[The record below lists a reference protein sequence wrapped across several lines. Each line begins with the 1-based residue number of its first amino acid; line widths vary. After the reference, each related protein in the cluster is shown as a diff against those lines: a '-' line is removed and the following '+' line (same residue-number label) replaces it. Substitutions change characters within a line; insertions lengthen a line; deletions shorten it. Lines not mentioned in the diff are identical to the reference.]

1 MAWWEKYEPG
11 CWMIGD
17 VGKWR
22 LDGVAWGLAAKRQ
35 TEDLGQ
41 KTTERKNGEEGT
53 PWRKDVDD
61 VEGLCLVGLLMQMG
75 MDTYRWSV
83 FMGLLV
89 QNNHTHTHTHTHTQG
104 DTGEFLWEG
113 TLFWFNRNKNEAV
126 MDINIICWIAT
137 QPQVVPNQ
145 YDWLTD
151 FHRTQKKKLKK
162 SSGTTLWGL
171 KFPLGFS
178 EIKSY
183 RFETTLGQN
192 NILKMFQPFCTYN

>member
-1 MAWWEKYEPG
+1 MAWREDSLQRDKQKTSVRKQQRGRMEKRGLREERM
-11 CWMIGD
+11 WMM
-17 VGKWR
+17 WR
-22 LDGVAWGLAAKRQ
+22 VCAWLDCSCRWGWTHTDGVFLWAYWFKI
-35 TEDLGQ
+35 
-41 KTTERKNGEEGT
+41 TT
-53 PWRKDVDD
+53 
-61 VEGLCLVGLLMQMG
+61 
-75 MDTYRWSV
+75 
-83 FMGLLV
+83 
-89 QNNHTHTHTHTHTQG
+89 HTHTHTHTHG
-104 DTGEFLWEG
+104 DTGEFLWER

-126 MDINIICWIAT
+126 MDRNIVCWIAT